1 MLISDNF
8 DELICRYVIKGNLTN
23 ITQLHIGVGRAET
36 EFSIIDNPLIR
47 IYLNEDEIPYIPGSS
62 FKGVLRTEVEKYLRS
77 LGESICFPYNDESS
91 CNDPERD
98 INDICLACRIFG
110 NNRIGSH
117 VIVSDAVLNMEKFP
131 GIKIKPGIAINR
143 ITGTAQKGALYQVET
158 LQPGGIFSFEIQIIN
173 IDLKEDNK
181 LSKALK
187 YALNLLVK
195 GLLQIGG
202 KRSTGLGKI
211 KIMNAK
217 VKEIRP
223 ENLESLEFP
232 EYELKDL
239 L

>member
-1 MLISDNF
+1 
-8 DELICRYVIKGNLTN
+8 
-23 ITQLHIGVGRAET
+23 
-36 EFSIIDNPLIR
+36 
-47 IYLNEDEIPYIPGSS
+47 
-62 FKGVLRTEVEKYLRS
+62 
-77 LGESICFPYNDESS
+77 
-91 CNDPERD
+91 
-98 INDICLACRIFG
+98 
-110 NNRIGSH
+110 
-117 VIVSDAVLNMEKFP
+117 MEKFP

-223 ENLESLEFP
+223 ESRIFRISRI
-232 EYELKDL
+232 
-239 L
+239 